1 MAAGTHM
8 AATQQAADDQA
19 SSLYFSG
26 ICQTISVKCQHRNEN
41 GLLTCSRNLY
51 VSCPHCHLLLCI
63 DHIHE
68 HENLLRY
75 EIEQLINETNI
86 VKANIRALLT
96 TSQQQ
101 PTSTTAQVLD
111 EKQRTLCELLE
122 RWATVGK
129 ISMSQAAL
137 IQHQCGY
144 ISQTTQ
150 QQAAAA
156 STAAAAAAALA
167 VGTTNHH
174 VAHHP
179 LPAQQ
184 NGTVATNPNKLPSHH
199 QPHHTSTAHANHHQT
214 NSHNQD
220 RSSQQLAVNAVKK
233 RRSGKNKIVTLLMK
247 NAEGEYECP
256 NIQCRKSLKCQGI
269 TAHVKACAVDWLK
282 ENGQRYVGIDYYT
295 ERYSMNTSNS
305 NQLNKGYQDNFKVTK
320 KSSSISSLSNRT
332 FVLELDRDVR
342 FKAKQELINYLREHN
357 AHVSY
362 ILTASIGSKL
372 LLRSLFLDRIDT
384 QMLDNNVCQLVESL
398 WIESI
403 GDLNN
408 ILAVKPETITLTTI
422 VEAEAAL
429 LEIKSDSKSSSEA
442 EKRFYSLIPHQ
453 KTFVVD
459 LTNNR
464 RTLIDKLDL
473 CQMLRDMVSVNELTN
488 WNIKASI
495 EAKYRAL
502 KCHIETLKNDTN
514 EYITI
519 SDMISSST
527 NSNEQ
532 VIIHQIYSVAKQ
544 TDALTF
550 RSTLFNQKQL
560 FHGSK
565 YNNFLGILS
574 RGLLMPKVVVNNL
587 GVVRTDIGCLG
598 YGLYFSDSASTSL
611 KYTTPSVTRPDRR
624 LLCIS
629 QVALGESAKFY
640 SYASDLTQPP
650 ESFHSTHGVKKYD
663 ENNSKFVDDEYAIY
677 NPDQQRL
684 LYLVE
689 LSWIPHMIMLINH
702 QYYY

>member
-1 MAAGTHM
+1 ITRIR
-8 AATQQAADDQA
+8 D
-19 SSLYFSG
+19 
-26 ICQTISVKCQHRNEN
+26 
-41 GLLTCSRNLY
+41 LL
-51 VSCPHCHLLLCI
+51 P
-63 DHIHE
+63 
-68 HENLLRY
+68 
-75 EIEQLINETNI
+75 
-86 VKANIRALLT
+86 
-96 TSQQQ
+96 
-101 PTSTTAQVLD
+101 
-111 EKQRTLCELLE
+111 
-122 RWATVGK
+122 
-129 ISMSQAAL
+129 
-137 IQHQCGY
+137 
-144 ISQTTQ
+144 
-150 QQAAAA
+150 
-156 STAAAAAAALA
+156 
-167 VGTTNHH
+167 
-174 VAHHP
+174 
-179 LPAQQ
+179 
-184 NGTVATNPNKLPSHH
+184 
-199 QPHHTSTAHANHHQT
+199 
-214 NSHNQD
+214 
-220 RSSQQLAVNAVKK
+220 
-233 RRSGKNKIVTLLMK
+233 
-247 NAEGEYECP
+247 
-256 NIQCRKSLKCQGI
+256 
-269 TAHVKACAVDWLK
+269 
-282 ENGQRYVGIDYYT
+282 
-295 ERYSMNTSNS
+295 
-305 NQLNKGYQDNFKVTK
+305 NQL
-320 KSSSISSLSNRT
+320 
-332 FVLELDRDVR
+332 
-342 FKAKQELINYLREHN
+342 
-357 AHVSY
+357 
-362 ILTASIGSKL
+362 GSKL